1 MAARTS
7 RGRGW
12 AVVFALAAHVVLIVL
27 AVRSVRIVGPPPDP
41 RAFDIRLVQLA
52 PPPPPRH
59 LQPPPPAR
67 TTPSSARATE
77 APAIPAPIV
86 IAPTAPP
93 AAIPAQP
100 GASDD
105 AAGRVRALL
114 RGSAGCDSAAFLR
127 LTAAEQQK
135 CARWRAAQAD
145 PNLQIAAP
153 IDPVKRSWYDAT
165 MQYRKNGRFMPIGP
179 PGRGVMKVPG
189 LPPGHTLA
197 HIGPLQLGLPPGS
210 FNDDEP
216 PPP

>member
-7 RGRGW
+7 RRRGW
-12 AVVFALAAHVVLIVL
+12 AVAIALVAHVVLIAL

-41 RAFDIRLVQLA
+41 RAFEIRLIQLA
-52 PPPPPRH
+52 PPPPPRPRELPH
-59 LQPPPPAR
+59 PAR
-67 TTPSSARATE
+67 NTPSSAPRSA
-77 APAIPAPIV
+77 APAIAAPIL

-100 GASDD
+100 SASDD
-105 AAGRVRALL
+105 AAGRVRAML
-114 RGSAGCDSAAFLR
+114 RGSAGCDSAAFLK
-127 LTAAEQQK
+127 LTPAEERK

-145 PNLQIAAP
+145 PNLQMPAP

-197 HIGPLQLGLPPGS
+197 HIGPLSIGLPPGS